1 MALTKDR
8 CICLRKVPYSETSQI
23 LLLLSRQHGLQRVIA
38 KGSHRRTK
46 AGASK
51 FDGGVDLLDLGEAVF
66 TPRGERDLG
75 LLTEW
80 SLADGHLPLR
90 SNLRGLYLAQYA
102 AELVG
107 LLFEEGDPHPEVFDR
122 LAATVAGLAQAGA
135 EEIFLAFELDLL
147 RQSGYLPELNVC
159 ANCGTILDPRG
170 PAYFS
175 ANRGGMICRNC
186 ETTLPDRLPLD
197 PRLLGL
203 LQNMLRL
210 QAQPNGTLPRL
221 PRLSRHQT
229 DPINRLLAAHMQ
241 HTLGRKLLLT
251 AYVL

>member
-1 MALTKDR
+1 MALIKDR

-23 LLLLSRQHGLQRVIA
+23 LLLLSREHGLQRVIA

-80 SLADGHLPLR
+80 SLADGHLELR

-107 LLFEEGDPHPEVFDR
+107 LLFEEGDPHPEVFDH
-122 LAATVAGLAQAGA
+122 LAATVTGLAEAGA

-159 ANCGTILDPRG
+159 ANCGMALDSRG
-170 PAYFS
+170 PIVCHLIRVCLACCKTCCGCKHS
-175 ANRGGMICRNC
+175 
-186 ETTLPDRLPLD
+186 
-197 PRLLGL
+197 
-203 LQNMLRL
+203 
-210 QAQPNGTLPRL
+210 
-221 PRLSRHQT
+221 QT
-229 DPINRLLAAHMQ
+229 DPCHVYRD
-241 HTLGRKLLLT
+241 
-251 AYVL
+251 

>member
-1 MALTKDR
+1 MALIKDR

-23 LLLLSRQHGLQRVIA
+23 LLLLSREHGLQRVIA
-38 KGSHRRTK
+38 KGAHRRTK

-51 FDGGVDLLDLGEAVF
+51 FDGGVDLLELGEAVF

-80 SLADGHLPLR
+80 SLVDGHLALR

-122 LAATVAGLAQAGA
+122 LAATVSGLAEDGT

-147 RQSGYLPELNVC
+147 RQSGYLPELHIC
-159 ANCGTILDPRG
+159 ANCGMALDSRG
-170 PAYFS
+170 PVYFS
-175 ANRGGMICRNC
+175 ANRGGVICRNC
-186 ETTLPDRLPLD
+186 ESTLPDRLPLD
-197 PRLLGL
+197 PRLLSL

-210 QAQPNGTLPRL
+210 QAQPNGSMPRL

-251 AYVL
+251 PYVL